1 MLCVPLSVGQAA
13 VGMLLI
19 ARNSNGVTPAATSD
33 AEIDSAGA
41 WLARAIEAQLDV
53 PPDDSDAFDRVSSLH
68 RLLHEAVE
76 HGVERDILIA
86 FAEALIAWDAI
97 ELRAYVEDVHGRLT
111 LSVATPG
118 TDRLQPSSFVD
129 RELLQSAS
137 GLTPLPFADAAR
149 FGFPRDKDVMIARL
163 GSEHSHPWLLMFSG
177 ALTKRDEARLS
188 LYVDLLREAIARVA
202 TIAET
207 RTSWAILQRL
217 LASTESPEETGRAAL
232 GELTQAVDGV
242 GSALVVTAPNG
253 VHVLSMGDGANAPA
267 LQPPPGYD
275 QLVATLPILDTHTMV
290 LGVYRAHGHAFTR
303 REQQVVDRA
312 AATFAAWLPGVLRR
326 SGHEHERRTEG
337 REFDRLLDRA
347 ARQSVE
353 DGLDVVV
360 LAVLAPGAVSRPGLL
375 HKWVA
380 EIRGQLRASDL
391 AGALSD
397 REIGVLLTGTT
408 TSDLAAVRA
417 RILRHVTIP
426 DEGGE
431 SAAVT
436 IGIASHSAD
445 TPLEGSLVRAARQNA
460 TRRVPGGEWP

>member
-1 MLCVPLSVGQAA
+1 MS
-13 VGMLLI
+13 
-19 ARNSNGVTPAATSD
+19 
-33 AEIDSAGA
+33 
-41 WLARAIEAQLDV
+41 EA
-53 PPDDSDAFDRVSSLH
+53 FERVSSLH

-137 GLTPLPFADAAR
+137 GLTPLPFAEAAR

-163 GSEHSHPWLLMFSG
+163 GSEHSQPWLLMFSG

-253 VHVLSMGDGANAPA
+253 VRPQHERRREPAA

-290 LGVYRAHGHAFTR
+290 LAAYRAHGMRSPAASSRWWTVPPR
-303 REQQVVDRA
+303 R
-312 AATFAAWLPGVLRR
+312 LPRGCR
-326 SGHEHERRTEG
+326 
-337 REFDRLLDRA
+337 
-347 ARQSVE
+347 
-353 DGLDVVV
+353 
-360 LAVLAPGAVSRPGLL
+360 VS
-375 HKWVA
+375 
-380 EIRGQLRASDL
+380 
-391 AGALSD
+391 
-397 REIGVLLTGTT
+397 
-408 TSDLAAVRA
+408 
-417 RILRHVTIP
+417 
-426 DEGGE
+426 
-431 SAAVT
+431 
-436 IGIASHSAD
+436 
-445 TPLEGSLVRAARQNA
+445 
-460 TRRVPGGEWP
+460 